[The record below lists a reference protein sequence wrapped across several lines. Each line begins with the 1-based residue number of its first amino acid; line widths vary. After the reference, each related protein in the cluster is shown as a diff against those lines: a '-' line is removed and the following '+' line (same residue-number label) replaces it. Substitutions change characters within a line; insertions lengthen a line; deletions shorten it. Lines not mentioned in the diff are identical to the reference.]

1 MNRAATLQQSFTDNP
16 IEVRKFEPVTSE
28 VSEYYFDNDPF
39 KTHFM
44 NALSITF
51 PEGERYFLRS
61 VLAYRDEVSDPK
73 LHEDIQQFCA
83 QEAQH
88 SLVHMKLNESPKR
101 FGYPM
106 DEIEGFVGK
115 MLRARTESGK
125 TSAAWRRY
133 NLAVTV
139 CLEHFTAV
147 LANQVLKKP
156 EVMFDGMDPAI
167 RSLYQWHAVEEIEH
181 RSVAFDVYKA
191 TGGSGLV
198 LRLVMLT
205 TSLMFLFGSLRI
217 TYILLR
223 KRGNTKRLSTWISGF
238 SYLFLPPQG
247 MLFRVLPDWLT
258 FFLPGFHPSKYHRDL
273 DTTAVLQEVSQYLRP
288 ADNV

>member
-1 MNRAATLQQSFTDNP
+1 MSTTVASQQSFTDNP
-16 IEVRKFEPVTSE
+16 IEVRKFEPDTAQ
-28 VSEYYFDNDPF
+28 VSEYYFANDPF
-39 KTHFM
+39 KTHLL

-61 VLAYRDEVSDPK
+61 VLAYRDEISDLK

-88 SLVHMKLNESPKR
+88 SLVHQKLNEAPKR

-106 DEIEGFVGK
+106 DEIESFVGK
-115 MLRARTESGK
+115 ILRKRTEAGK
-125 TSAAWRRY
+125 KSAAWRRY

-147 LANQVLKKP
+147 LANQVLTKP
-156 EVMFDGMDPAI
+156 EVMFDGLDPTI

-181 RSVAFDVYKA
+181 RAVAFDVYKA

-198 LRLVMLT
+198 LRLVMLM
-205 TSLMFLFGSLRI
+205 TSIMFLFSSLRI

-223 KRGNTKRLSTWISGF
+223 KGGNAMRLATWKSGF
-238 SYLFLPPQG
+238 SYLLLPPNG

-273 DTTAVLQEVSQYLRP
+273 DTKGVLQEVSQYLQP
-288 ADNV
+288 ADNL